1 MRAMS
6 IPTITRTLRA
16 APVAAG
22 LTLSL
27 ALALAAGCSKQS
39 APEPAK
45 EAASEEAKPEET
57 KPEETKP
64 EAPAVEAAASILRG
78 QGLRIVN
85 IAPVVAGID
94 KDKLFQRLSELN
106 AGKPKTSH
114 ILDFTTQLAV
124 MMRAGINLRSALEG
138 IADQTSHATFK
149 KVVYQIKAD
158 VEAGKQF
165 SEGLARF
172 PKLFGKMYV
181 NMVRASEMSGSF
193 SEMLDR
199 IAAYIQQEMETR
211 RMVIGAAIYPAVIGT
226 MAVVVTVFLLT
237 FVLPKFYIVFEGKED
252 ILPWATKFLMG
263 LSDFVVSQ
271 KLYLIIGAVAIFAGS
286 FAFAKTEVG
295 GFFVDKMKLRVPVLK
310 GMFRALYISRS
321 LQTMGQ
327 LINAGVPMLDT
338 IAITGDISGNRL
350 YKGMW
355 KSVYSSVKQGKKVTA
370 PLRKTKLLPMSVVQM
385 IAAGEDS
392 GKLGEVL
399 DEVSEYYHKRLR
411 EAIKTVTG
419 LIEPIM
425 IIVMGTVVGFIA
437 MAIILPIFKMSAIVK

>member
-1 MRAMS
+1 MANYKYSVRDGVGKIQS
-6 IPTITRTLRA
+6 
-16 APVAAG
+16 G
-22 LTLSL
+22 TLS
-27 ALALAAGCSKQS
+27 
-39 APEPAK
+39 
-45 EAASEEAKPEET
+45 SESL
-57 KPEETKP
+57 
-64 EAPAVEAAASILRG
+64 EAAAAILRG

-85 IAPVVAGID
+85 IAPVVSGLD
-94 KDKLFQRLSELN
+94 KTQLFQKLAELN

-138 IADQTSHATFK
+138 IGEQTSHATFK
-149 KVVYQIKAD
+149 KVVMQIKSD

-165 SEGLARF
+165 SDGLARH
-172 PKLFGKMYV
+172 PKLFGKMYI

-193 SEMLDR
+193 SDMLDR

-237 FVLPKFYIVFEGKED
+237 FVLPKFYVVFEGKED

-263 LSDFVVSQ
+263 LSNFVVSQ
-271 KLYLIIGAVAIFAGS
+271 KYYLIIGAVAIFAGS